1 MSVSNFSAA
10 AEESGEPILSFDPEL
25 NRALCRTNN
34 KQNPTNLGNGINR
47 QLPPPVDA
55 HNQVIVENPGDCA
68 LRRQPPA
75 PRPQDCIG
83 AMLTSPILM
92 GLLSYLL

>member
-1 MSVSNFSAA
+1 MPSTHSR
-10 AEESGEPILSFDPEL
+10 GELILSFDPKL
-25 NRALCRTNN
+25 NCTLCRMNDP
-34 KQNPTNLGNGINR
+34 QNPSNLGDGINR
-47 QLPPPVDA
+47 KLPPLIDA